1 MNKQEFIEAVA
12 DRTDTSRAEVGRM
25 LRAIL
30 DQMSDS
36 LTKGEEVQF
45 IGDFTMSVGDRAA
58 RTGRNPR
65 TGEKIQIPAAK
76 VVKFRA
82 GQKLKDAINNREKEI
97 SSAGRASPLQ
107 GECRGFDP
115 LSTHQYLWS
124 GSSAG

>member
-82 GQKLKDAINNREKEI
+82 GQKLKDAINNREKEK
-97 SSAGRASPLQ
+97 A
-107 GECRGFDP
+107 
-115 LSTHQYLWS
+115 
-124 GSSAG
+124 

>member
-12 DRTDTSRAEVGRM
+12 DRTDTSRAEVNRM

-36 LTKGEEVQF
+36 LAKGEEVQF

-65 TGEKIQIPAAK
+65 TGEQIQIPAAK
-76 VVKFRA
+76 VIKFRA
-82 GQKLKDAINNREKEI
+82 GQKLKDAINNPEKEN
-97 SSAGRASPLQ
+97 A
-107 GECRGFDP
+107 
-115 LSTHQYLWS
+115 
-124 GSSAG
+124 